1 MSEVFDQDR
10 IDQLDAED
18 NQVVEEKPL
27 PIHTSE
33 DEAER
38 SPTANKSYQSRPG
51 KGQESSS
58 VEVETNVS
66 EESQLPLKRPKLAA
80 PPSLVSYA
88 IDEDEEDLMGQSN
101 DNGSDTDESKHE
113 SDLSSLGKQVVGNV
127 GEASPPTDSKEF
139 PFLNLTEPATI
150 LISKRQLKEPIRVL
164 SQDQLFAAQQASSH
178 TPNPVDTAAP
188 TTETNKD
195 QSPKERIPMPEV
207 QLPPEPAGHC
217 PMELQEKVDREVR
230 RMRLDISYD
239 PNRAIQDNKAFR
251 NPSIYEKLISFLNID
266 EKGTNFPPDIYNPYR
281 WTPQSYYD
289 ELARVQN
296 REIDRLMKLQKEQ
309 KKTEGAQAANGKPGQ
324 TGDSKM
330 GAGSGSAVSS
340 GSVATGYVEPKKRSK
355 WDTGVPENPPTTV
368 APPAAILDSAQT
380 TIPPVGSLVKQK

>member
-266 EKGTNFPPDIYNPYR
+266 EKGTNFPP
-281 WTPQSYYD
+281 
-289 ELARVQN
+289 
-296 REIDRLMKLQKEQ
+296 
-309 KKTEGAQAANGKPGQ
+309 
-324 TGDSKM
+324 
-330 GAGSGSAVSS
+330 VS
-340 GSVATGYVEPKKRSK
+340 
-355 WDTGVPENPPTTV
+355 
-368 APPAAILDSAQT
+368 
-380 TIPPVGSLVKQK
+380 